1 MKKNRKNLALLLLAA
16 SLLAG
21 CAGQSNSQSSQSSQA
36 KSEKKA
42 ESKASSKSAAKSAAS
57 SAVSSTKSSSS
68 QASSKSAAKS
78 AASSAVSSTK
88 SSSSQA
94 SSKSSAASSSQRADA
109 NRMGTLTSQLRVK
122 LPGMLLPAA
131 DGLGQGSSNL
141 NIRYTSSSSQNVVYY
156 SVGNSPLALND
167 SRIASEK
174 PYAVLTEKKNVAD
187 ASSLINYQEPKTG
200 LPAVKIASN
209 VTGTEEG
216 AAGSTYLQFNQGQW
230 SFVVRASNVQG
241 QKPLPTAQKL
251 LALYQQYGLPDTAA
265 KSSVQVDV
273 GESLGSLNTVITWAK
288 GSSVYQLKAHSME
301 TAFKMLKS
309 LK

>member
-1 MKKNRKNLALLLLAA
+1 MIKKECKKMKKNRKNLALLLLAA

-21 CAGQSNSQSSQSSQA
+21 CAGQSKSQSSESSQT

-57 SAVSSTKSSSS
+57 SAVSSAKSSSS
-68 QASSKSAAKS
+68 QASSKSAA
-78 AASSAVSSTK
+78 
-88 SSSSQA
+88 
-94 SSKSSAASSSQRADA
+94 SSSQRADT
-109 NRMGTLTSQLRVK
+109 NRIGTLTSQLRAK

-156 SVGNSPLALND
+156 SVGNRPLALND

-174 PYAVLTEKKNVAD
+174 PYAVLTENKNVAD

-200 LPAVKIASN
+200 LPAVKIAGN

-216 AAGSTYLQFNQGQW
+216 AAGSAYLQFNQGQW

-241 QKPLPTAQKL
+241 QKTLPTAQKL
-251 LALYQQYGLPDTAA
+251 LALYQQYGLPDATA

-288 GSSVYQLKAHSME
+288 GSSVYQLKAHSTE

-309 LK
+309 LS